1 MREAKVVGGK
11 RRAKNG
17 LAGIRRRCI
26 VDGKILSI
34 GDVAYAVGVGYA
46 AAQNWEIF
54 GSFMPNHTNLCR
66 LSDLYGVSVQE
77 IVQAINTRAC

>member
-17 LAGIRRRCI
+17 LAGIRN
-26 VDGKILSI
+26 GKNLSI
-34 GDVAYAVGVGYA
+34 GDVACAVGVGYA
-46 AAQNWEIF
+46 AAQNWENF